1 VNGDY
6 MPGRGGP
13 AKEPHMAIEGQ
24 CDLLQLTE
32 HCGCGAKLPAADLH
46 EILSGLPASRD
57 PRLLVGPAT
66 FDDAAVYRLRDDCL
80 LVQTVD
86 FFPPVAS
93 DPEVFGR
100 IAAANA
106 LSDVYAMGGR
116 PLTALALM
124 CLPSKQVPLDVARA
138 IVHGATEKLTEAGAL
153 LVGGHTLEDSQLKFG
168 LSVTGLVEP
177 GQILSNAGARSGDM
191 LVLTKPLG
199 TGLTITAAKA
209 GLDPAS
215 LVEEANRWM
224 SALNRAA
231 AEAAVQSG
239 AHAATD
245 ITGFGLLGHSWQMA
259 KASGVRMRFHAGQVP
274 LLESALEFAS
284 MGLVPASGYANRRF
298 LDGRVCICEK
308 TPLALQ
314 DVLFDPETSGG
325 LLICLPAESVEKFRQ
340 AAAGQWECRCTV
352 VGQVEEGDT
361 EPRLL
366 VEM

>member
-1 VNGDY
+1 

-24 CDLLQLTE
+24 CDLLQFTE
-32 HCGCGAKLPAADLH
+32 HCGCGAKLPAADLR

-93 DPEVFGR
+93 DPETFGR
-100 IAAANA
+100 VAAANA

-124 CLPSKQVPLDVARA
+124 CLPSKQVPLGVARA
-138 IVHGATEKLTEAGAL
+138 IVQGATEKLAEAAAL
-153 LVGGHTLEDSQLKFG
+153 LVGGHTLEDPQLKFG

-177 GQILSNAGARSGDM
+177 GQILSNAGARPGDI

-209 GLDPAS
+209 GLAPAS
-215 LVEEANRWM
+215 LVEEANRRM

-259 KASGVRMRFHAGQVP
+259 KASGVRMRLRAGQMP
-274 LLESALEFAS
+274 LLDRVIEFAS
-284 MGLVPASGYANRRF
+284 MGLVPAGAYANRRF

-308 TPLALQ
+308 VPLALR
-314 DVLFDPETSGG
+314 DILFDPQTSGG
-325 LLICLPAESVEKFRQ
+325 LLICLPAESVEEFRQ
-340 AAAGQWECRCTV
+340 AAAGRWECGSAV
-352 VGQVEEGDT
+352 VGQVEEGDA
-361 EPRLL
+361 EPRLR

>member
-1 VNGDY
+1 MNAKRL
-6 MPGRGGP
+6 PGRGGP
-13 AKEPHMAIEGQ
+13 AKGPHMAIQGQ

-32 HCGCGAKLPAADLH
+32 HCGCGAKLAAADLR
-46 EILSGLPASRD
+46 EFLSGLPASRD
-57 PRLLVGPAT
+57 PRLLVGPVT

-93 DPEVFGR
+93 DPETFGR

-106 LSDVYAMGGR
+106 LSDIYAMGGR

-124 CLPSKQVPLDVARA
+124 CLPSKQVPLGVARA
-138 IVHGATEKLTEAGAL
+138 IVHGATEKLAEAGAL
-153 LVGGHTLEDSQLKFG
+153 LVGGHTLEDPQLKFG

-177 GQILSNAGARSGDM
+177 GHILSNAGARTGDV

-199 TGLTITAAKA
+199 TGLTVTAAKA
-209 GLDPAS
+209 GLAPAS

-231 AEAAVQSG
+231 AEAAVQGG

-245 ITGFGLLGHSWQMA
+245 ITGFGLLGHCWQMA
-259 KASGVRMRFHAGQVP
+259 KASGVRMRLRAGQMP
-274 LLESALEFAS
+274 LLDCAIEFAS
-284 MGLVPASGYANRRF
+284 MGLVPAGAYANRRF
-298 LDGRVCICEK
+298 LDGRVRICEK
-308 TPLALQ
+308 VALALQ
-314 DVLFDPETSGG
+314 DVLFDPQTSGG
-325 LLICLPAESVEKFRQ
+325 LLVCLPAESVEKFRQ
-340 AAAGQWECRCTV
+340 AAAGQRACRCAV
-352 VGQVEEGDT
+352 VGQVEEGDG

>member
-1 VNGDY
+1 
-6 MPGRGGP
+6 
-13 AKEPHMAIEGQ
+13 MAIESQ

-32 HCGCGAKLPAADLH
+32 HCGCGAKLPAADLR
-46 EILSGLPASRD
+46 EFLSGLPASHD

-66 FDDAAVYRLRDDCL
+66 FDDAAVYRLREDCL

-93 DPEVFGR
+93 DPATFGR

-124 CLPSKQVPLDVARA
+124 CLPSKQIPLRVARDILA
-138 IVHGATEKLTEAGAL
+138 GAHEKLTEAGVS
-153 LVGGHTLEDSQLKFG
+153 LVGGHTLEDPQLKFG

-177 GQILSNAGARSGDM
+177 EQILSNAGARPGDV

-209 GLDPAS
+209 GLAPAS
-215 LVEEANRWM
+215 VVEAANRWM
-224 SALNRAA
+224 AGLNRAA
-231 AEAAVQSG
+231 AEAAVHSG
-239 AHAATD
+239 ARAATD
-245 ITGFGLLGHSWQMA
+245 ITGFGFLGHSWQMA
-259 KASGVRMRFHAGQVP
+259 KASGVRMRLRAGQMP
-274 LLESALEFAS
+274 LLDRAIEFAS
-284 MGLVPASGYANRRF
+284 MGLVPAGAYANRRF
-298 LDGRVCICEK
+298 LDGRVRICEK
-308 TPLALQ
+308 VPLALQ
-314 DVLFDPETSGG
+314 DVLFDPQTSGG

-340 AAAGQWECRCTV
+340 AAAGRWECRCAV
-352 VGQVEEGDT
+352 VGQVEEGDE

>member
-1 VNGDY
+1 
-6 MPGRGGP
+6 
-13 AKEPHMAIEGQ
+13 MAIQGQ

-32 HCGCGAKLPAADLH
+32 HCGCGAKLAAADLR
-46 EILSGLPASRD
+46 EFLSGLPASRD
-57 PRLLVGPAT
+57 PRLLVGPVT

-93 DPEVFGR
+93 DPETFGR

-106 LSDVYAMGGR
+106 LSDIYAMGGR

-124 CLPSKQVPLDVARA
+124 CLPSKQVPLGVARA
-138 IVHGATEKLTEAGAL
+138 IVHGATEKLAEAGAL
-153 LVGGHTLEDSQLKFG
+153 LVGGHTLEDPQLKFG

-177 GQILSNAGARSGDM
+177 GHILSNAGARTGDV

-199 TGLTITAAKA
+199 TGLTVTAAKA
-209 GLDPAS
+209 GLAPAS

-231 AEAAVQSG
+231 AEAAVQGG

-245 ITGFGLLGHSWQMA
+245 ITGFGLLGHCWQMA
-259 KASGVRMRFHAGQVP
+259 KASGVRMRLRAGQMP
-274 LLESALEFAS
+274 LLDCAIEFAS
-284 MGLVPASGYANRRF
+284 MGLVPAGAYANRRF
-298 LDGRVCICEK
+298 LDGRVRICEK
-308 TPLALQ
+308 VALALQ
-314 DVLFDPETSGG
+314 DVLFDPQTSGG
-325 LLICLPAESVEKFRQ
+325 LLVCLPAESVEKFRQ
-340 AAAGQWECRCTV
+340 AAAGQRACRCAV
-352 VGQVEEGDT
+352 VGQVEEGDG

>member
-1 VNGDY
+1 VNADD

-13 AKEPHMAIEGQ
+13 AKEPHMATEGQ

-32 HCGCGAKLPAADLH
+32 QCGCGAKLPAADLR
-46 EILSGLPASRD
+46 EFLSGLPASRD
-57 PRLLVGPAT
+57 PRLLVGPVT

-86 FFPPVAS
+86 LFPPVAS
-93 DPEVFGR
+93 DPETFGR

-116 PLTALALM
+116 PLTALALL
-124 CLPSKQVPLDVARA
+124 CLPSKQVPMSAARGILA
-138 IVHGATEKLTEAGAL
+138 GALEKLTEAGAL
-153 LVGGHTLEDSQLKFG
+153 LVGGHTLEDPQLKFG

-177 GQILSNAGARSGDM
+177 GQILSNAGARPGDI

-199 TGLTITAAKA
+199 TGLTVTAAKA
-209 GLDPAS
+209 GLAPAP

-224 SALNRAA
+224 SALNRTA
-231 AEAAVQSG
+231 AEAAVQSS

-284 MGLVPASGYANRRF
+284 MGLVPAGAYANRRF
-298 LDGRVCICEK
+298 LDGRVRICEK
-308 TPLALQ
+308 VPLALQ
-314 DVLFDPETSGG
+314 DVLFDPQTSGG

-340 AAAGQWECRCTV
+340 AAAEQWECGCTV
-352 VGQVEEGDT
+352 VGQVEEGDA